1 VDNKEEFSGQYS
13 VYVVLSKL
21 IKPTV
26 MKKKIDLKKTNNK
39 DVKKADP
46 MADVKEYMDGKGK
59 LALYMKEI
67 QTPDPNRLAFYT

>member
-1 VDNKEEFSGQYS
+1 
-13 VYVVLSKL
+13 
-21 IKPTV
+21 